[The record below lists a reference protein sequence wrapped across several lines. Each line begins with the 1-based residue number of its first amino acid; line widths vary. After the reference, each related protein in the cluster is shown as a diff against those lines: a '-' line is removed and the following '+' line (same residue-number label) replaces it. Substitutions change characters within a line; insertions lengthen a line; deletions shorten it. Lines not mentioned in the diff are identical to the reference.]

1 LSPTSQR
8 RNLTPAGQGRPQR
21 RQTNCRIERFVC
33 QSMTVSTLSDPW
45 HFQQRFMDCC
55 SRASIGHSFL
65 YVTNRLLT
73 NAAVIPLVALPAI
86 PWKVPENT
94 LTKIHAAMPRYAI
107 AVIGRSTL
115 GTVPRHTM
123 TRQQLIRQDHS
134 PGRRQSCLL
143 TIGHGACRRYTHVS
157 MGHNGKKLPIV
168 ISLSWRTL

>member
-1 LSPTSQR
+1 MSPTSQR

-107 AVIGRSTL
+107 GVIGRSTL
-115 GTVPRHTM
+115 GTVPRRTM
-123 TRQQLIRQDHS
+123 TRGQLMGQDDR
-134 PGRRQSCLL
+134 PGRRKACWL
-143 TIGHGACRRYTHVS
+143 TITNCAGHWDAHIRIA
-157 MGHNGKKLPIV
+157 HNVKEM
-168 ISLSWRTL
+168 LS